1 MKNMRM
7 LAGAAVMVLVLGL
20 VNVYIG
26 WHLSVLL
33 QAWLPGMNNAVYWT
47 VFLVISFS
55 YMIGRVP
62 LPQALR
68 PVGRLFKVIGS
79 YYLACMEFAVIL
91 LPLTDLLYG
100 VLALAGANLSAF
112 VTEAG
117 TTVLVLLAVFLI
129 WGSRNAWSTVVR
141 THRLKVD
148 KSIGTSVP
156 LTVAVA
162 SDLHLGNIVGNRHL
176 RRMVREM
183 NAMNPDIILLAG
195 DVLDDSIEPFLRNG
209 MQQQLKLLKA
219 RYGVYAV
226 LGNHEYYGGSIAQYT
241 EVMRSVGIQVL
252 QDEVVE
258 TSGVYVVGRKDK
270 TAEAMEAGGRL
281 SVEAL
286 LEGLDRSKP
295 ILMMDHQPTGFG
307 IASEAGVDVLLS
319 GHTHRGQ
326 IAPNHWITRR
336 LFELDWGYL
345 LKNKLHVIVSSG
357 YGTWGPPIRLA
368 SRSELIKLELVL
380 EGSMSYGEDKRSPAA
395 KPVLI

>member
-33 QAWLPGMNNAVYWT
+33 QAWLPGMNTTAYWT

-79 YYLACMEFAVIL
+79 YYLACMEFAVIM

-100 VLALAGANLSAF
+100 VLALAGVGLSAF

-117 TTVLVLLAVFLI
+117 TTLLVLLAIFLI

-141 THRLKVD
+141 THRLKVE

-209 MQQQLKLLKA
+209 MEQQLKQLKA

-258 TSGVYVVGRKDK
+258 TSGVFVVGRKDK
-270 TAEAMEAGGRL
+270 TAEHMEGGRL
-281 SVEAL
+281 SVETL
-286 LEGLDRSKP
+286 LHGVDRSKP

-380 EGSMSYGEDKRSPAA
+380 DGSMSFGADKVSPAA

>member
-1 MKNMRM
+1 M
-7 LAGAAVMVLVLGL
+7 AF
-20 VNVYIG
+20 VYIASG
-26 WHLSVLL
+26 MAAGDEWGCVLDGLSCHFLL
-33 QAWLPGMNNAVYWT
+33 LYDWPD
-47 VFLVISFS
+47 
-55 YMIGRVP
+55 P

-79 YYLACMEFAVIL
+79 YYLACMEFAVIM
-91 LPLTDLLYG
+91 LPLADLLYG
-100 VLALAGANLSAF
+100 VLALTGANLSAY

-117 TTVLVLLAVFLI
+117 STVLALLAVFLI

-141 THRLKVD
+141 THQLKVE

-209 MQQQLKLLKA
+209 MEQQLKQLKA

-295 ILMMDHQPTGFG
+295 ILMMDHQPTGFD
-307 IASEAGVDVLLS
+307 IAAQAGVDVLLS

-380 EGSMSYGEDKRSPAA
+380 EGSMSYGEETVPSAA

>member
-1 MKNMRM
+1 MRM

-33 QAWLPGMNNAVYWT
+33 QAWLPGINTAAYWT

-68 PVGRLFKVIGS
+68 PLGRLFKVIGS
-79 YYLACMEFAVIL
+79 YYLACMEFAVIM

-117 TTVLVLLAVFLI
+117 TTLLVLLAVFLI

-141 THRLKVD
+141 THRLKVE

-209 MQQQLKLLKA
+209 MEQQLKQLKA

-241 EVMRSVGIQVL
+241 EVMHSVGIQVL

-380 EGSMSYGEDKRSPAA
+380 EGSRSYGEEKVSPAA

>member
-1 MKNMRM
+1 MRM

-26 WHLSVLL
+26 WHLSILL
-33 QAWLPGMNNAVYWT
+33 QAWLPGMNGAVYWT

-55 YMIGRVP
+55 YMIGRIP

-79 YYLACMEFAVIL
+79 YYLACMEFAVIM
-91 LPLTDLLYG
+91 LPLADLLYG
-100 VLALAGANLSAF
+100 VLALTGANLSAY

-117 TTVLVLLAVFLI
+117 STVLALLAVFLI

-141 THRLKVD
+141 THQLKVE

-209 MQQQLKLLKA
+209 MEQQLKQLKA

-295 ILMMDHQPTGFG
+295 ILMMDHQPTGFD
-307 IASEAGVDVLLS
+307 IAAQAGVDVLLS

-380 EGSMSYGEDKRSPAA
+380 EGSMSYGEETVPSAA

>member
-7 LAGAAVMVLVLGL
+7 LASGILMLLVLGL
-20 VNVYIG
+20 VNFYIG
-26 WHLSVLL
+26 WHLRVLL
-33 QAWLPGMNNAVYWT
+33 GVWVPGISAAAYWPIFFIIALAY
-47 VFLVISFS
+47 V
-55 YMIGRVP
+55 IGRVP
-62 LPQALR
+62 LPKALK
-68 PVGRLFKVIGS
+68 PAGRLFKVIGS
-79 YYLACMEFAVIL
+79 YYLACMEFAVIM

-100 VLALAGANLSAF
+100 GLSLAGVGHSAF

-117 TTVLVLLAVFLI
+117 TTLVALLAVFLL

-141 THRLKVD
+141 SHRLHID

-176 RRMVREM
+176 RRMVSEI
-183 NAMNPDIILLAG
+183 NAMNPDIVLLAG
-195 DVLDDSIEPFLRNG
+195 DVLDDSIEPFVRNK
-209 MQQQLKLLKA
+209 MDQQLKQLKA

-226 LGNHEYYGGSIAQYT
+226 LGNHEYYGGSIARYT
-241 EVMRSVGIQVL
+241 EVMKKIGIKVL

-258 TSGVYVVGRKDK
+258 ATGVYIVGRKDK
-270 TAEAMEAGGRL
+270 TAEAMPGGRM
-281 SVEAL
+281 SVDAL
-286 LEGLDRSKP
+286 VDGLDRSKP
-295 ILMMDHQPTGFG
+295 VIMMDHQPTGFD
-307 IASEAGVDVLLS
+307 AAARAGVDVLLS

-345 LKNKLHVIVSSG
+345 LKEKLHVIVSSG

-368 SRSELIKLELVL
+368 SRSELIKLEIRLN
-380 EGSMSYGEDKRSPAA
+380 GSMDYNGEPVKSAA
-395 KPVLI
+395 KAVMI

>member
-1 MKNMRM
+1 MRM
-7 LAGAAVMVLVLGL
+7 LASGIIMLLVLGL
-20 VNVYIG
+20 VNFYIG
-26 WHLSVLL
+26 WHLWVLL
-33 QAWLPGMNNAVYWT
+33 QEWLPGIHAAVYWP
-47 VFLVISFS
+47 VFFVIVFS
-55 YMIGRVP
+55 YVIGRVP
-62 LPQALR
+62 LPQALK
-68 PVGRLFKVIGS
+68 PVGRLFKVVGS

-91 LPLTDLLYG
+91 LPLTDLVYG
-100 VLALAGANLSAF
+100 VLALTGVGLSAF

-117 TTVLVLLAVFLI
+117 ATVLALLAVFLL

-141 THRLKVD
+141 SHRLNVD

-176 RRMVREM
+176 RRMVSEI
-183 NAMNPDIILLAG
+183 NAMNPDIVLLAG
-195 DVLDDSIEPFLRNG
+195 DVLDDSIEPFIRNG
-209 MQQQLKLLKA
+209 MDQQLKQLKA
-219 RYGVYAV
+219 RHGVYAV

-241 EVMRSVGIQVL
+241 EVMNNIGIKVL

-281 SVEAL
+281 SVDAL
-286 LEGLDRSKP
+286 LDGLDRSKP
-295 ILMMDHQPTGFG
+295 IIMMDHQPTGFE
-307 IASEAGVDVLLS
+307 IAARAGVDVLLS

-345 LKNKLHVIVSSG
+345 LKDKLHVIVSSG

-368 SRSELIKLELVL
+368 SRSELIKLEVVL
-380 EGSMSYGEDKRSPAA
+380 EGSMSYSEEPVASAA
-395 KPVLI
+395 KAVLI

>member
-1 MKNMRM
+1 MRM

-26 WHLSVLL
+26 WHLSILL
-33 QAWLPGMNNAVYWT
+33 QAWLPGMNTAAYWT

-79 YYLACMEFAVIL
+79 YYLACMEFAVIM

-209 MQQQLKLLKA
+209 MEQQLKQLKA

-226 LGNHEYYGGSIAQYT
+226 LGNHEYYGGSIAQYS

-380 EGSMSYGEDKRSPAA
+380 DGSMSYGEEAVSSAA